1 MVKQLDKSMVIS
13 DEMLVSCLLNL
24 LGLSAQDTLMVL
36 TSTGNNTN
44 FDKVK
49 DVLIL
54 QHGRI
59 HLRKGQDSGK
69 SGRPPPSVS
78 SKGKR

>member
-1 MVKQLDKSMVIS
+1 MVSYISRRKRWWNMVKKLDKSMVIS
-13 DEMLVSCLLNL
+13 DAMLGAFLLDNA
-24 LGLSAQDTLMVL
+24 GLSEQETFMVL

-59 HLRKGQDSGK
+59 HLRKWI
-69 SGRPPPSVS
+69 REE
-78 SKGKR
+78 R